1 MNVELATMIQ
11 TVSVWAVFCLIVYLL
26 SAIVGV
32 SGNQLNRVKLRLDKL
47 NKSNIKAITSSHN
60 VAVTKVIKLNT
71 IKRLSFYTKRIIG
84 NIDLYLFDHRED
96 KINTALKL
104 RLEELSKKY
113 TNLLIVEKKNKDFN
127 NDIYS
132 FELSEASGLIEKI
145 LNTYFKKE
153 KSEDESY

>member
-1 MNVELATMIQ
+1 M
-11 TVSVWAVFCLIVYLL
+11 
-26 SAIVGV
+26 
-32 SGNQLNRVKLRLDKL
+32 
-47 NKSNIKAITSSHN
+47 
-60 VAVTKVIKLNT
+60 
-71 IKRLSFYTKRIIG
+71 SFYTKRIIG